1 MVWSLKVNIQLQAF
15 LLENEHGP
23 KQGPGKQRIF
33 LQQMVESATHSGS
46 KTASTTNAPQDT
58 FQLLQEEHNCQ
69 RSGGNQANEEMVAE
83 FD

>member
-1 MVWSLKVNIQLQAF
+1 LLKK
-15 LLENEHGP
+15 EHGA

-46 KTASTTNAPQDT
+46 KAASTTNAPQDT
-58 FQLLQEEHNCQ
+58 FQLLHEEHSCQ
-69 RSGGNQANEEMVAE
+69 KSRRNQINKEKEAE